1 MALFRKKRRKN
12 YRGGSVSIQAHEDG
26 ASQDDLLAQKNASDV
41 EAANAQMLRNKI
53 GGGKRKRRNQI
64 GGTDE
69 PGETYVQ
76 PSSAN
81 ASPQGNKS
89 MGDAAELQAQNQ
101 ANQKYEG
108 GGRRRT
114 RRKRS
119 RRRKKTKRRRRRKSK
134 SKSKRKRKT
143 RRRRKRR

>member
-1 MALFRKKRRKN
+1 MARFRKKRRKN

-26 ASQDDLLAQKNASDV
+26 QSTDDIMAQKNASDV

-53 GGGKRKRRNQI
+53 GGGKRRRRNQI

-108 GGRRRT
+108 GGRRT

-119 RRRKKTKRRRRRKSK
+119 RRRKKTRRRRRR
-134 SKSKRKRKT
+134 KSKRKRKT

>member
-1 MALFRKKRRKN
+1 MARFRKKRRKN

-26 ASQDDLLAQKNASDV
+26 QSQDDILAQKNASDV
-41 EAANAQMLRNKI
+41 EAANAQLLRNKI

-64 GGTDE
+64 GGSE
-69 PGETYVQ
+69 EGETYVA

-134 SKSKRKRKT
+134 RKRKT

>member
-1 MALFRKKRRKN
+1 MMARFRKKRRKN

-26 ASQDDLLAQKNASDV
+26 QSTDDIMAQKNASDV

-53 GGGKRKRRNQI
+53 GGGKRRRRNQI

-108 GGRRRT
+108 GGRRT

-119 RRRKKTKRRRRRKSK
+119 RRRKKTRRRRRR
-134 SKSKRKRKT
+134 KSKRKRKT